1 MQISIFPSSFAH
13 FELCNAAR
21 FNYNRK
27 KDADSEKARALSAAR
42 RDSLIKVRLSYEQAP
57 PDSPVHRF
65 RALGQPIRRLQGRA
79 AHHSSIPALLL
90 VLCLRRALKPVDRR
104 DWPILFA
111 IGFTGYF
118 ASFCLQMLGIDRL
131 TGSLSSLLGAM
142 NPIFIPI
149 LAALFLHE
157 RITLSKIACVALS
170 MLGVVVIV
178 GVGGTADAAGV
189 LMMLVSVFL
198 WSTASIIIRRISGR
212 YDPMQIALIAIC
224 CALPLTGAWSLIEL
238 QSAACSFS
246 VQSVLAV
253 LYMGIFGT
261 AVTHSLWN
269 YSLRVMDAS
278 FCSMFYPM
286 QPLVSAILGVLFL
299 HETVTPSFIL
309 GALMICGGIDAAV
322 KSAPK

>member
-1 MQISIFPSSFAH
+1 M
-13 FELCNAAR
+13 N
-21 FNYNRK
+21 K
-27 KDADSEKARALSAAR
+27 
-42 RDSLIKVRLSYEQAP
+42 
-57 PDSPVHRF
+57 
-65 RALGQPIRRLQGRA
+65 RRLIPLFTAFVLWGSQYVVSKVALRTIPPVTLLA
-79 AHHSSIPALLL
+79 LRYLVSIPALLL
-90 VLCLRRALKPVDRR
+90 VLRLRRALKPVDRR

-224 CALPLTGAWSLIEL
+224 CAP
-238 QSAACSFS
+238 CSFS
-246 VQSVLAV
+246 AQSVLAV

-299 HETVTPSFIL
+299 HETVTPGFIL
-309 GALMICGGIDAAV
+309 GALMICGGIVAAV